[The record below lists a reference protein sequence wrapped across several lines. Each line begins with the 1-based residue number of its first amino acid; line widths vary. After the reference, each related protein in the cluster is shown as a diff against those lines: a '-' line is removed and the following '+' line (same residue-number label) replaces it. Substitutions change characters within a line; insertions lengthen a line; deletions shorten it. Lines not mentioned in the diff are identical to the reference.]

1 MTTVLL
7 IDDDPEFGNALAEA
21 LEDEGIDVFYAPTAE
36 KGIELAL
43 IHAPEAV
50 IVDEHLPDRAGS
62 TTVRDMR
69 ALGFA
74 GLALLISGNPEVS
87 DLANTSGAD
96 GWVIKPIDLA
106 SLIEVLRH
114 DGDRV

>member
-1 MTTVLL
+1 VTTVVL
-7 IDDDPEFGNALAEA
+7 IDDDPEFGKALAEA
-21 LEDEGIDVFYAPTAE
+21 LESEGIEVYYAATAD

-50 IVDEHLPDRAGS
+50 IVDEHLPDRRGS
-62 TTVRDMR
+62 TAVRDMR

-74 GLALLISGNPEVS
+74 GLALLVSGNPEVAE
-87 DLANTSGAD
+87 LADTSGAD

-106 SLIEVLRH
+106 ALIEAVRH
-114 DGDRV
+114 DGEQT